1 VTAVSRKQAS
11 IYRIAI
17 GYSMCPHGRKAL
29 HLLHTHGF
37 GVEDHLL
44 RTREETDAFKAA
56 NGVSST
62 PQIFIDGDRIGG
74 HDDLRRLLG
83 KRVRDPKAVTYRPV
97 TAVFAMTGAMSIAA
111 SYAALGTLGTL
122 TFVWFIA
129 FSMCVLAVLKL
140 RDVESFSSMF
150 LGYDLLARRWPPFAY
165 VYPYAEALAGL
176 LMISG
181 ALRWVSAPIA
191 LFIGTIGAVSVVKA
205 VYIEKRDIKCACV
218 GGDSNVPLGFLSLTE
233 NVMMAGMA
241 LWMILA

>member
-1 VTAVSRKQAS
+1 MSRKQAS
-11 IYRIAI
+11 IYRMAI
-17 GYSMCPHGRKAL
+17 GHSTCPHGRKAP
-29 HLLHTHGF
+29 HLLRSNGF
-37 GVEDHLL
+37 AVEDHLL
-44 RTREETDAFKAA
+44 RTRDETDAFKAA
-56 NGVSST
+56 NGVTST
-62 PQIFIDGDRIGG
+62 PQIFIDGERIGG

-97 TAVFAMTGAMSIAA
+97 IAVFAMTAAMAIAV
-111 SYAALGTLGTL
+111 SYAALGTPGTL

-150 LGYDLLARRWPPFAY
+150 LGYDLLARRWPPYAY

-181 ALRWVSAPIA
+181 ALRWLSAPIA

-205 VYIEKRDIKCACV
+205 VYVEKRDIKCACV

>member
-1 VTAVSRKQAS
+1 MSRKQAS
-11 IYRIAI
+11 IYRMAI
-17 GYSMCPHGRKAL
+17 GHSMCPHGRKAL
-29 HLLHTHGF
+29 HLLRSNGF
-37 GVEDHLL
+37 AVEDHLL

-56 NGVSST
+56 NGVTST
-62 PQIFIDGDRIGG
+62 PQIFIDGERIGG

-97 TAVFAMTGAMSIAA
+97 IAVFAMTAAMVIAA
-111 SYAALGTLGTL
+111 SYTALGTPGTL
-122 TFVWFIA
+122 TFGWFIA
-129 FSMCVLAVLKL
+129 LSMCVLAVLKL

-150 LGYDLLARRWPPFAY
+150 LGYDLLARRWPPYAY

-181 ALRWVSAPIA
+181 ALRWLSAPIA

-205 VYIEKRDIKCACV
+205 VYVEKRDIKCACV

>member
-1 VTAVSRKQAS
+1 MSRKQAS
-11 IYRIAI
+11 IYRMAI
-17 GYSMCPHGRKAL
+17 GHSMCPHGRKAL
-29 HLLHTHGF
+29 HLLRSNGF
-37 GVEDHLL
+37 AVEDHLL
-44 RTREETDAFKAA
+44 RTRDETDAFKAA
-56 NGVSST
+56 NGVTST
-62 PQIFIDGDRIGG
+62 PQIFIDGERIGG

-97 TAVFAMTGAMSIAA
+97 IAVFAMTAAMAIAV
-111 SYAALGTLGTL
+111 SYAALGTPGTL

-150 LGYDLLARRWPPFAY
+150 LGYDLLARRWPPYAY

-181 ALRWVSAPIA
+181 ALRWLSAPIA

-205 VYIEKRDIKCACV
+205 VYVEKRDIKCACV

>member
-1 VTAVSRKQAS
+1 MTATSGKLAS
-11 IYRIAI
+11 IHRMAI
-17 GYSMCPHGRKAL
+17 GHSMCPHGRKAL
-29 HLLHTHGF
+29 HLLHTNGF
-37 GVEDHLL
+37 AVEDHLL

-56 NGVSST
+56 NGVTST
-62 PQIFIDGDRIGG
+62 PQIFIDGERIGG

-83 KRVRDPKAVTYRPV
+83 KKVRDPKAVTYRPV
-97 TAVFAMTGAMSIAA
+97 IAVFAMTGAMAIAA
-111 SYAALGTLGTL
+111 SYAALGTLGNL

-129 FSMCVLAVLKL
+129 FSMCVLAILKL

-150 LGYDLLARRWPPFAY
+150 LGYDLLARRWPPYAY

-205 VYIEKRDIKCACV
+205 VYVEKRDIKCACV

-233 NVMMAGMA
+233 NLMMAGMA

>member
-1 VTAVSRKQAS
+1 MSRKQAS
-11 IYRIAI
+11 IYRMAI
-17 GYSMCPHGRKAL
+17 GHSTCPHGRKAL
-29 HLLHTHGF
+29 HLLRSNGF
-37 GVEDHLL
+37 AVEDHLL
-44 RTREETDAFKAA
+44 RTRDETDAFKAA
-56 NGVSST
+56 NGVTST
-62 PQIFIDGDRIGG
+62 PQIFIDGERIGG

-97 TAVFAMTGAMSIAA
+97 IAVFAMTAAMAIAV
-111 SYAALGTLGTL
+111 SYAALGTPGTL

-150 LGYDLLARRWPPFAY
+150 LGYDLLARRWPPYAY

-181 ALRWVSAPIA
+181 ALRWLSAPIA

-205 VYIEKRDIKCACV
+205 VYVEKRDIKCACV